1 MNWRRNGN
9 KDDTRE
15 SAKLLVA
22 RHWRC
27 IASGPQ
33 PSQTWP
39 SMRDAFLLLGP
50 WIIGT
55 ASSAA
60 KRSSTQAPIRRTVL
74 LRLLRCIL
82 RTRRKHCAFPF
93 IFFPNFP
100 DFGLAEWYMN
110 KLRRINF
117 FYFFENLI
125 ARLTRLFRANYSNL
139 SKILL
144 IMIFVKY
151 FISIR
156 LITGYTAFHF
166 LLIFYNITCTGD
178 GRLIN
183 KIGNLNAHR
192 IPPNP
197 CNFIIASNYINVY
210 IYIIKIKYRYKQKIV

>member
-1 MNWRRNGN
+1 
-9 KDDTRE
+9 
-15 SAKLLVA
+15 
-22 RHWRC
+22 
-27 IASGPQ
+27 
-33 PSQTWP
+33 
-39 SMRDAFLLLGP
+39 MRDAFLLLGP